1 MKVSKY
7 LVAATLLLAA
17 CGDPAELAELVES
30 TTDSTSDSSE
40 ESTSFDGSTPIL
52 SLKDIAAPDKF
63 HTVAESCCRS
73 RPVS

>member
-40 ESTSFDGSTPIL
+40 ESTHSMGLLRF
-52 SLKDIAAPDKF
+52 F
-63 HTVAESCCRS
+63 R
-73 RPVS
+73 